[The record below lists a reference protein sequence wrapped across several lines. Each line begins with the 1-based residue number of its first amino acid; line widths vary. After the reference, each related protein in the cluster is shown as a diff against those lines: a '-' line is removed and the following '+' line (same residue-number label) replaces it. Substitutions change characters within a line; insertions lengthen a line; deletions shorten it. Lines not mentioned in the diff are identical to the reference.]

1 MNQAVKITQSEY
13 PRLSVNPMTTFRVKK
28 CFTSDSIVINFKVL
42 KNRSLVKEEH
52 KMTDPY
58 FDIRKRLKTNH
69 LLWTSQDYN
78 DARALKSG
86 VFDGIII
93 FGVKEK
99 TKDLTIQIHNSGKIT
114 IHCSGDF
121 DSRINIER
129 EYLDNWLTLMDD
141 NQHGIE
147 TPSFQKLAGPV
158 FVNPKKSFLNR
169 FFVFDKENVQILS
182 GTKFHSGGPYM
193 RLEREVIEELR
204 DVYDTYMSEL
214 KKLAHTVDIDN
225 SLM

>member
-1 MNQAVKITQSEY
+1 M
-13 PRLSVNPMTTFRVKK
+13 F
-28 CFTSDSIVINFKVL
+28 
-42 KNRSLVKEEH
+42 
-52 KMTDPY
+52 
-58 FDIRKRLKTNH
+58 
-69 LLWTSQDYN
+69 
-78 DARALKSG
+78 
-86 VFDGIII
+86 
-93 FGVKEK
+93 
-99 TKDLTIQIHNSGKIT
+99 
-114 IHCSGDF
+114 
-121 DSRINIER
+121 
-129 EYLDNWLTLMDD
+129 
-141 NQHGIE
+141 
-147 TPSFQKLAGPV
+147 PV